1 MLRAVSESGVG
12 VRYLNQASGNRG
24 LVLKHADD
32 GSSHNNKT
40 TPGDCKHLAKHL
52 LTFEEF
58 LFEHPLTSHVIKTA
72 YYF

>member
-1 MLRAVSESGVG
+1 MG
-12 VRYLNQASGNRG
+12 G

>member
-1 MLRAVSESGVG
+1 MNLEKTLKHYNLITTHNLMG
-12 VRYLNQASGNRG
+12 G